1 MLRAALLS
9 VLIITIQ
16 ATTIVSSLN
25 NEASGIMKLT
35 QDYIESME
43 WDLDFLAKAADF
55 APYKQVYIQKL
66 ASDSSQDVFLSAVML
81 GLLKVDAV
89 IPKLE
94 HVNID
99 SPLPKIG
106 VAFALC
112 MLQGDHH
119 DYRKYLMKIGETTQK
134 AGNARSLKY
143 LEAVNLLSL
152 LEDEG
157 FIEYATKLQHLTEEA
172 YQREIID
179 FAIQRY
185 KRLSKERKG

>member
-1 MLRAALLS
+1 MLRAALLL
-9 VLIITIQ
+9 VLVIAIV
-16 ATTIVSSLN
+16 ATTIASSLN

-35 QDYIESME
+35 QDYIESIE
-43 WDLDFLAKAADF
+43 WDVDFEAKANKF
-55 APYKQVYIQKL
+55 APYTQVYMKRL
-66 ASDSSQDVFLSAVML
+66 DSSSPQHVFLSAIML
-81 GLLKVDAV
+81 GLLKVDAA
-89 IPKLE
+89 IPKLKQ
-94 HVNID
+94 VNID
-99 SPLPKIG
+99 SPLAKIG

-119 DYRKYLMKIGETTQK
+119 HYRKYLMKIGETTQK
-134 AGNARSLKY
+134 AGKAQSLKY

-157 FIEYATKLQHLTEEA
+157 FIEYATKLQNLTEEA